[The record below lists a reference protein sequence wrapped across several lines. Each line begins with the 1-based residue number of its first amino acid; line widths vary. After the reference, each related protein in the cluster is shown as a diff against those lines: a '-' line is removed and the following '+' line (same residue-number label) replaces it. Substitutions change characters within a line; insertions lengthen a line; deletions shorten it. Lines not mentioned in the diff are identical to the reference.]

1 VGFAVFM
8 FLVLSKILDLF
19 LGPLTWAMLFILA
32 GIFLR
37 RRVRLAV
44 GLQGLGL
51 AVLYIFSIEPV
62 AAALMRR
69 TEAGVQATYRP
80 DVVYDAVIVLG
91 GGLDPDATETSGRPE
106 YNAAGDRILRGYEL
120 LRDGHARNA
129 LISGGSLDPRPEAV
143 IEATVLSRQLQEWG
157 IEPGRI
163 FTEGTSRNTRENAVE
178 SEKIIRQQG
187 WKTLLLVTSAAH
199 MPRAY
204 GCFAAVG
211 IRPDTFLADVRSPP
225 GKRAPSW
232 LPRGYHLSASSD
244 ALRELAGRAVYR
256 MRGWTVP

>member
-1 VGFAVFM
+1 M

-32 GIFLR
+32 GILLR
-37 RRVRLAV
+37 RRRARLAL
-44 GLQGLGL
+44 GLQIAGLG
-51 AVLYIFSIEPV
+51 VLYLFSIEPV
-62 AAALMRR
+62 AAVLMRW
-69 TEAGVQATYRP
+69 TEAGVKATYRP

-120 LRDGHARNA
+120 LREGHARNV
-129 LISGGSLDPRPEAV
+129 LISGGSLDPRPEAP
-143 IEATVLSRQLQEWG
+143 IEAEVLSRQLQLWG

-199 MPRAY
+199 MPRAS
-204 GCFAAVG
+204 GCYAAVG
-211 IRPDTFLADVRSPP
+211 IQADTFLADVRSPP
-225 GKRAPSW
+225 GKRPPSW

-244 ALRELAGRAVYR
+244 ALRELAGRLVYR
-256 MRGWTVP
+256 MRGWTAP